1 MSLTVN
7 NVDPVIT
14 VIVADSSRMDCQ
26 LLADAIQRH
35 NNFRVVARASSCSEV
50 ISAVSQIKPDVAV
63 ISARL
68 QEGVLSGLRVLRDL
82 RALHPRPSVIMLVD
96 DESPELV
103 VEVFRNGAR
112 GIFTRSG
119 VSAKLR
125 KCIQAVRN
133 GQIWINNNQLEHI
146 LTALT
151 QAPVPRLATA
161 EVAKVL
167 TKREEEVARL
177 VAAGLSNH
185 DVSQRLG
192 LSQHTVKNYLFHVFE
207 KLEISTRVELLLYL
221 LSQSKPAE
229 SVNNSNSSDQP
240 SKLRA

>member
-1 MSLTVN
+1 MPVTKN
-7 NVDPVIT
+7 NVDRVTT

-35 NNFRVVARASSCSEV
+35 NNFRVVARASSCPEV
-50 ISAVSQIKPDVAV
+50 LSAVREIKPDVAV

-68 QEGVLSGLRVLRDL
+68 EEGVLSGLKVLRES
-82 RALHPRPSVIMLVD
+82 RALHPRPRVIMLVD

-112 GIFTRSG
+112 GIFSRSG

-125 KCIQAVRN
+125 KCIQAVHN
-133 GQIWINNNQLEHI
+133 GQIWINNSELELI
-146 LTALT
+146 LAALM
-151 QAPVPRLATA
+151 QAPVPRLRTA

-177 VAAGLSNH
+177 VAGGLSNH

-207 KLEISTRVELLLYL
+207 KLGISTRVELVLYL
-221 LSQSKPAE
+221 LSQSKPTE
-229 SVNNSNSSDQP
+229 SKENNNFVRP
-240 SKLRA
+240 TT